1 MSKND
6 TILSIIMPIYN
17 CANYID
23 RSITSIINQTY
34 AKWELILVDDGS
46 TDGCGAKCDS
56 FAQMDD
62 RISVVHQVNAGVSAA
77 RNSGLNKANGLY
89 VMFVDADDFLAEDCC
104 EQLMQY
110 ATDVDLVIG
119 GYTQVAKQA
128 QCCFSVDTE
137 CVSLDNIG
145 TVFDELYAKHLSNAP
160 WAKIYRHLVI
170 GAQRFDES
178 VRLGEDLLFN
188 LEYFSKCD
196 KIQLVNQCG
205 YFYNCVNDGAA
216 TKNYRDSDCRQIV
229 ELYKATKLFIKQYC
243 GKIKSN
249 IVEKT
254 LCLTGLYLIQS
265 IYYSEK
271 AFSKKKEIVNELLES
286 LEFQYSCSL
295 QYGCTIQQRI
305 PQQLVK
311 YKSAC
316 LLGLFFCAK
325 KFIYAFMRKWLN

>member
-1 MSKND
+1 MSKEKPV
-6 TILSIIMPIYN
+6 LSIIMPIYN
-17 CANYID
+17 CVNYIE

-34 AKWELILVDDGS
+34 IKWELILVDDGS
-46 TDGCGAKCDS
+46 TDGSEERCDDY
-56 FAQMDD
+56 ARKDG
-62 RISVVHQVNAGVSAA
+62 RITVIHQVNAGVSAA

-89 VMFVDADDFLAEDCC
+89 VMFVDADDFLSENYC

-110 ATDVDLVIG
+110 ATNVDLVIG

-128 QCCFSVDTE
+128 QCCFSVATE
-137 CVSLDNIG
+137 YVSLDNIG

-160 WAKIYRHLVI
+160 WAKIYRHFVI
-170 GAQRFDES
+170 GTQRFDES
-178 VRLGEDLLFN
+178 VQLGEDLLFN

-216 TKNYRDSDCRQIV
+216 TKKYRDSDCRQIV
-229 ELYKATKLFIKQYC
+229 ELYKATKLFVKQYC
-243 GKIKSN
+243 GKIKSD

-271 AFSKKKEIVNELLES
+271 AFSKKNESVNELLES
-286 LEFQYSCSL
+286 LEFQFSCSL
-295 QYGCTIQQRI
+295 QYGFPIQQRI

-325 KFIYAFMRKWLN
+325 KFVYAFMRKWSD